1 MSSTLGPG
9 PQRPSTADGSPAPHR
24 PPEPGGQAP
33 PDVDQTHAAG
43 QPHAAGE
50 QDAGGP
56 THDSFGRATTIAVL
70 VVTVQAL
77 LVALFAWPAIK
88 TAPRDL
94 PVVVAAPPPA
104 AAALTQRLQS
114 ARPGAFTV
122 TTVADQA
129 AADAAL
135 RDREA
140 YAAFVLGP
148 DGPALHV
155 ASAAA
160 PTVAQLLTQQAQALG
175 NGERIRVV
183 DVVVTDA
190 DDPRGAG
197 FAAGFLPLV
206 LTSVAAGI
214 LLTVAVGSR
223 RARLSGIAL
232 FAALAGLAGAA
243 VLQYWL
249 DALPGAYLANA
260 AVIGLLALAVST
272 TVAGLGA
279 LLGGAGIALGVVLVF
294 VLGNPL
300 SAVASAPELLPQPW
314 GQLGQLL
321 PPGAAATLLRS
332 TAYFDGAGGTGAAW
346 TLTAWAVTGLTLL
359 LAGHR
364 QVAAP

>member
-1 MSSTLGPG
+1 MSSTLGHG
-9 PQRPSTADGSPAPHR
+9 PQQPSTADGSPAPHR
-24 PPEPGGQAP
+24 PPEPGRQASQ
-33 PDVDQTHAAG
+33 DVDQAHAAG
-43 QPHAAGE
+43 QPRAAGE
-50 QDAGGP
+50 RDTVGRARG
-56 THDSFGRATTIAVL
+56 SFGRATTIAVL
-70 VVTVQAL
+70 VVTAQVL
-77 LVALFAWPAIK
+77 LVALFAWPALK

-104 AAALTQRLQS
+104 AAALTQQLQS
-114 ARPGAFTV
+114 ARSGAFTV
-122 TTVADQA
+122 STVADLA

-140 YAAFVLGP
+140 YAAFILGP
-148 DGPALHV
+148 DGPTLHV

-160 PTVAQLLTQQAQALG
+160 PAVAQLLTQQAQALG
-175 NGERIRVV
+175 NGERIPVV
-183 DVVVTDA
+183 DVVATDA

-206 LTSVAAGI
+206 LTSMAAGV
-214 LLTVAVGSR
+214 LVTVAVRSR
-223 RARLSGIAL
+223 RARLGGIAL
-232 FAALAGLAGAA
+232 FAALAGLASAA

-260 AVIGLLALAVST
+260 AVIALLALAVST

-321 PPGAAATLLRS
+321 PVGAGARLLRS
-332 TAYFDGAGGTGAAW
+332 TAYFDGAGGTAAAW
-346 TLTAWAVTGLTLL
+346 TLAAWAAAGLAFL
-359 LAGHR
+359 LAGRR
-364 QVAAP
+364 QVAAH